1 MCLNDFISKLRNEL
15 SYLFTAEDLSEIFDE
30 FHARGL
36 KYSAI
41 RVKNRLLKAKLNIEV
56 KAK

>member
-1 MCLNDFISKLRNEL
+1 MCINDFISKLRNEL
-15 SYLFTAEDLSEIFDE
+15 SYLLKAEDISEIFDE